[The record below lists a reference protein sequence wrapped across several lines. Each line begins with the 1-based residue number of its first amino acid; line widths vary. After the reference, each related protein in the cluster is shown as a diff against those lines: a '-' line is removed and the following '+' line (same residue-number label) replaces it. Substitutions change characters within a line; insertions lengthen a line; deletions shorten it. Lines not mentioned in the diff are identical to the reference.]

1 MSEESNGGI
10 ESIAIIGM
18 ACRFPGAA
26 DPDQFWRNLR
36 DGVESITFF
45 SDEALTAA
53 GVDPATLKDPRYVKA
68 RGRLDGYDFFDA
80 SFFGFT
86 PTEAAVTDPQHRLFL
101 ECAWEAMEHA
111 GYDPRRS
118 GEGVGVF
125 AGAGLNTY
133 ALRNLMTNPGVLS
146 REGEYRVLI
155 GNDKDFVATRTSY
168 KLNLKGPSLNVSTA
182 CSTSLVAVHAACNGL
197 LAYQCDMALAGAVSI
212 YIPQDQG
219 YLHEAGGILSDDGHC
234 RPFAADARG
243 TVGGAG
249 AGIVVLKR
257 LSDALADGDTI
268 HAVILG
274 TAVNNDGADKIG
286 FTAPSVEGQARVI
299 IEAQSV
305 AGVSPGSIGYVEA
318 HGTGTALGDPI
329 EIAALARAFSR
340 RAVRKDVCCFLGSV
354 KSNFGHCDTAAGM
367 AGLIKTVLAL
377 KHRAIPPTL
386 HCERTNP
393 EIDFAAT
400 PFRVNTRLEDW
411 PRGDTPRRAG
421 VSSFGVG
428 GTNAH
433 LIVEEA
439 PTPVS
444 IAPSRRSRPWFL
456 LPFSARTGTALD
468 AMAARLAEFLATN
481 PAVDLNDLAYT
492 LQVGRS
498 RFSHRRTILCRDR
511 QSAIAA
517 LRNPESASSD
527 SCSGE
532 SDERPVAFLF
542 SGQGTQ
548 YVGMAAD
555 LYRSQALFRTEVDRC
570 AALLLP
576 LIGRDIRQ
584 VLFAEEQEQPA
595 AERFLQATSLTQPAL
610 FVVEYALART
620 MIAIGIVPVACIG
633 HSLGEYVAACIAG
646 VFSLEDGLRLVVR
659 RGELMQEMAKGAMT
673 AVSMA
678 PGEIPAELLSGLS
691 VAAVNTAHSCVLS
704 GPSELVA
711 EAEEKLGRRGVTC
724 KRLHTSHAF
733 HSAMMTPVAQR
744 FAREFSAVDL
754 HPPAIQ
760 LIANVTGTWMTD
772 REATDPGYWCEHL
785 LRTVRFA
792 DGLATLFAGA
802 PLALVEIGPGHTLAS
817 FALGHPLRTAD
828 HTVCSVLP
836 NAQQARNSDADRG
849 NSFAACLG
857 KLWLSGA
864 RIDWLA
870 LHGGENRHRIP
881 LPTYPFE
888 RQRFFIAP
896 ESGTGPMGTTGSKVR
911 RDPAD
916 WFYRPS
922 WKRGT
927 IPAGQDLKPIK
938 RWLVFTDSLGLGRT
952 LGKTLQDDGV
962 SVRFVAAADGLPPA
976 ENDGY
981 TIDPRDK
988 HAYLRLLQEL
998 AGDGNYPDAIIYCW
1012 SLNAL
1017 ATPSS
1022 PDSIGAG
1029 RVVCYDAL
1037 ILLAQSLEQCRPG
1050 QRIALTVVTAG
1061 MFDVIGNEQLA
1072 PVVSLVMGPVT
1083 VLPQEHPHLVCRAVD
1098 IADMSGSPRADGQMV
1113 ETLAALCRSRFA
1125 EQVIALRGRHCWL
1138 RTFEP
1143 LSFPAPPSRPAI
1155 IRPGGVYLIAGGM
1168 GGIGRQLALHLAR
1181 TAGARLLLVGRKPVP
1196 ALESRADHENP
1207 GATPGELG
1215 RELEKIERECAIES
1229 IGQRGSLKPRLNRLC
1244 AILVVRY
1251 LKRSGV
1257 DTVAGS
1263 CHDVKLLEQQL
1274 GISPKFSRL
1283 FAFLLAVL
1291 AEDGLAKL
1299 GDGRII
1305 FSGSAAEQED
1315 PDADAISLAEEYPA
1329 FRSMILFLVY
1339 CADSYPRALTSETE
1353 AISVLYPKGDAA
1365 ALRKIAGEI
1374 EEHTFHR
1381 IYCLLLAEQVR
1392 KLVDAADGRLV
1403 RILEIGGGAGILTKH
1418 ILPLIAGKNVEYT
1431 FTDIGPSFV
1440 AEAKNWA
1447 AENGHHCMRFGTLDV
1462 SKEFTAQGY
1471 RAGQFDA
1478 IVELDVVHAT
1488 PRIASTLANLKR
1500 LLAPGGQLLMA
1511 ESTATPRWITMIY
1524 GLAEGW
1530 WYYQD
1535 TDLRAKGPLL
1545 GPDKWQAVMARAG
1558 FDEVQV
1564 YPLDRAKRLD
1574 HDCCLV
1580 VGRVGRFEEMGA
1592 QVRTYA
1598 ADISDRAQMA
1608 AVVEAAEAEFGTIHG
1623 VIHSAAI
1630 ENRGPIQLK
1639 EAGEEG
1645 AEFAA
1650 KVHGTMVLDDLFSDR
1665 PLDFMIVCSSITSIL
1680 GGVGDVEYTAVNAFA
1695 DGYAQ
1700 AKARSTDRFT
1710 VAIDWDRWIGTGM
1723 AAAFEQRFR
1732 SLSGGEPWGGMS
1744 PEEGCDAFARI
1755 LANPHFAQIVVS
1767 TRSFGDWVEE
1777 ARAGTLAEVA
1787 CRVSTPVAMHARPE
1801 LKSAYAAPVG
1811 DSQKTIASVWQ
1822 EVLGIERIGIH
1833 DVFSEIGGD
1842 SLIAIKVVARL
1853 GERFGVTITVRTLF
1867 ENPTVAELA
1876 ERIEALRA
1884 VAVHPINKE
1893 PSDGG
1898 PDMDEGTL

>member
-1 MSEESNGGI
+1 MSEELNGAI
-10 ESIAIIGM
+10 ESVAIIGM
-18 ACRFPGAA
+18 ACRFPGAEGLER
-26 DPDQFWRNLR
+26 FWQNLR

-53 GVDPATLKDPRYVKA
+53 GVDPATLSDPRYVKA
-68 RGRLDGYDFFDA
+68 RGRLDGYDLFDA

-118 GEGVGVF
+118 GEGTGVF
-125 AGAGLNTY
+125 AGAGFNTY
-133 ALRNLMTNPGVLS
+133 ALRNLMASPGVLA

-168 KLNLKGPSLNVSTA
+168 KLNLKGPSLNISTA
-182 CSTSLVAVHAACNGL
+182 CSTSLVAVHTACNGL

-219 YLHEAGGILSDDGHC
+219 YLHEAGGILSADGHC
-234 RPFAADARG
+234 RPFSADAGG

-249 AGIVVLKR
+249 VGIVVLKR
-257 LSDALADGDTI
+257 LTDALADGDTV

-305 AGVSPGSIGYVEA
+305 AGVSPDSIGYVEA

-329 EIAALARAFSR
+329 ELAALARAFSR
-340 RAVRKDVCCFLGSV
+340 RTGRGDVCFLGSV

-377 KHRAIPPTL
+377 KNQAIPPTL
-386 HCERTNP
+386 HCKRTHP

-400 PFRVNTRLEDW
+400 PFRVNSRLEKW
-411 PRGDTPRRAG
+411 PRVDTPRRAG

-433 LIVEEA
+433 IILEEA
-439 PTPVS
+439 PPA
-444 IAPSRRSRPWFL
+444 APSPGSRPWFL
-456 LPFSARTGTALD
+456 LPLSARTRSALD
-468 AMAARLAEFLATN
+468 STAANLAEFLATN
-481 PAVDLNDLAYT
+481 PAVDLGDLAFT

-498 RFSHRRTILCRDR
+498 RFSHRRTILCHDR
-511 QSAIAA
+511 QDAIAA
-517 LRNPESASSD
+517 LLSPESAVSD
-527 SCSGE
+527 SRSGE
-532 SDERPVAFLF
+532 SDDRQIAFLF

-555 LYRSQALFRTEVDRC
+555 LYRSEVLFRTEVDRC
-570 AALLLP
+570 AVLLQP

-584 VLFAEEQEQPA
+584 VLFAGDPEKPA
-595 AERFLQATSLTQPAL
+595 AELLLEETSITQPAL
-610 FVVEYALART
+610 FVVEYALARL
-620 MIAIGIVPVACIG
+620 MIAIGIVPEACIG
-633 HSLGEYVAACIAG
+633 HSLGEYVAACIGG
-646 VFSLEDGLRLVVR
+646 VFSLEDGLRLVAR
-659 RGELMQEMAKGAMT
+659 RGALMQEMAKGAMT

-678 PGEIPAELLSGLS
+678 PGEIPAELLQGLS

-711 EAEEKLGRRGVTC
+711 EVEEKLGRLDVAS

-733 HSAMMTPVAQR
+733 HSAMMVPVVR
-744 FAREFSAVDL
+744 RLIEEFSALEL
-754 HPPAIQ
+754 HPPAIP
-760 LIANVTGTWMTD
+760 LVANVTGTWMTD
-772 REATDPGYWCEHL
+772 RQATDPEYWCEHL

-792 DGLATLFAGA
+792 DGLATLFAEA
-802 PLALVEIGPGHTLAS
+802 PYTMVEIGPGHTLAS
-817 FALGHPLRTAD
+817 FALGHPLRTDD
-828 HTVCSVLP
+828 HTVRSVLP
-836 NAQQARNSDADRG
+836 HARTADADHG
-849 NSFAACLG
+849 LSFGACLG
-857 KLWLSGA
+857 KLWLAGA

-870 LHGGENRHRIP
+870 LHKGENRRRIP

-896 ESGTGPMGTTGSKVR
+896 SAATGPKSSKLR
-911 RDPAD
+911 QDPAD

-922 WKRGT
+922 WKRGV
-927 IPAGQDLKPIK
+927 IPADRDLKPIK
-938 RWLVFTDSLGLGRT
+938 RWLIFTDSLGLGRT

-962 SVRFVAAADGLPPA
+962 NFVAVADGSPL
-976 ENDGY
+976 EQNEGY
-981 TIDPRDK
+981 AIDPRDK
-988 HAYLRLLQEL
+988 NAYLRLLQDL
-998 AGDGNYPDAIIYCW
+998 AGDGNYPDSIIYCW

-1017 ATPSS
+1017 TNPSS
-1022 PDSIGAG
+1022 PDSTAAG
-1029 RVVCYDAL
+1029 RMLCYDAL
-1037 ILLAQSLEQCRPG
+1037 ILLAQALEQCKPG
-1050 QRIALTVVTAG
+1050 HPITLTVVTAG
-1061 MFDVIGNEQLA
+1061 MFDVIGNERLA
-1072 PVVSLVMGPVT
+1072 PVISLVMGPVT
-1083 VLPQEHPHLVCRAVD
+1083 VLPQEHPHMVCRAVD
-1098 IADMSGSPRADGQMV
+1098 IADASGAPRADGLMIKA
-1113 ETLAALCRSRFA
+1113 LAALCRSHSA
-1125 EQVIALRGRHCWL
+1125 EPFIALRGRHCWL

-1143 LSFPAPPSRPAI
+1143 LSFPAVSSRPAI

-1168 GGIGRQLALHLAR
+1168 GGIGLQLAEYLAK
-1181 TAGARLLLVGRKPVP
+1181 TAGARLLLVGRK
-1196 ALESRADHENP
+1196 ALSA
-1207 GATPGELG
+1207 PGESDWRAAQ
-1215 RELEKIERECAIES
+1215 RELEKIERECAIRS
-1229 IGQRGSLKPRLNRLC
+1229 IGHRGSFKPRLNRLC
-1244 AILVVRY
+1244 AALVVRY
-1251 LKRSGV
+1251 LHRSGI
-1257 DTVAGS
+1257 DTAAGS
-1263 CHDVKLLEQQL
+1263 CHDVKKLEQQL
-1274 GISPKFSRL
+1274 GISPKFTRL
-1283 FAFLLAVL
+1283 FGFLLAML
-1291 AEDGLAKL
+1291 AEDGLAKFV
-1299 GDGRII
+1299 DGRII
-1305 FSGSAAEQED
+1305 FSNSTAEPGD
-1315 PDADAISLAEEYPA
+1315 PDAAAVSLAEEFPA
-1329 FRSMILFLVY
+1329 FRPMILFLGH
-1339 CADSYPRALTSETE
+1339 CADRYPRALTSEKE

-1365 ALRKIAGEI
+1365 ALGKIASEI
-1374 EEHTFHR
+1374 EEHTYHR

-1392 KLVDAADGRLV
+1392 KLVDAAGGRLV

-1440 AEAKNWA
+1440 AEAKTWA
-1447 AENGHHCMRFGTLDV
+1447 REFDHHAMRFGTLDV
-1462 SKEFTAQGY
+1462 SRDFTAQGF

-1488 PRIASTLANLKR
+1488 PRIASTLVNLKR
-1500 LLAPGGQLLMA
+1500 LLAPAGQLLMA
-1511 ESTATPRWITMIY
+1511 ESTGTPRWTTMIY

-1535 TDLRAKGPLL
+1535 TDLREKGPLL
-1545 GPDKWQAVMARAG
+1545 GPDKWQSVMTQAG
-1558 FDEVQV
+1558 FDLVQV
-1564 YPLDRAKRLD
+1564 YPLDTAKRLE

-1580 VGRVGRFEEMGA
+1580 IGRVGRVGRLEEMGA

-1598 ADISDRAQMA
+1598 ADISDRAPME

-1639 EAGEEG
+1639 EAGGEG

-1650 KVHGTMVLDDLFSDR
+1650 KVHGTMVLDDLFKHR
-1665 PLDFMIVCSSITSIL
+1665 PLDFMIVCSSITAIL

-1695 DGYAQ
+1695 DAYAQ
-1700 AKARSTDRFT
+1700 TKAGSTDRCT
-1710 VAIDWDRWIGTGM
+1710 IAIDWDRWIGTGM

-1732 SLSGGEPWGGMS
+1732 TLSGGDPWGGMS
-1744 PEEGCDAFARI
+1744 AEEGGDAFARI
-1755 LANPHFAQIVVS
+1755 LANPHYPQIVVS
-1767 TRSFGDWVEE
+1767 TRPFGDWIDE
-1777 ARAGTLAEVA
+1777 ARTGTSTAIAG
-1787 CRVSTPVAMHARPE
+1787 RVSPPVAQHARPE
-1801 LKSAYAAPVG
+1801 LQSAYAAPIG
-1811 DSQKTIASVWQ
+1811 DSQKTIAAVWQ

-1853 GERFGVTITVRTLF
+1853 GECFATTITVRALF
-1867 ENPTVAELA
+1867 ENPTVARLA
-1876 ERIEALRA
+1876 EHIEALRA
-1884 VAVHPINKE
+1884 VAVAQENKKS
-1893 PSDGG
+1893 SDDGL
-1898 PDMDEGTL
+1898 DMDEGTL

>member
-1 MSEESNGGI
+1 MSEELNGGI

-18 ACRFPGAA
+18 ACRFPGAE
-26 DPDQFWRNLR
+26 DLDQFWRNLR
-36 DGVESITFF
+36 DGVESIAFF
-45 SDEALTAA
+45 SDEALAAA
-53 GVDPATLKDPRYVKA
+53 GVDSATLANPRYVKA
-68 RGRLDGYDFFDA
+68 RGRLDGYDLFDA
-80 SFFGFT
+80 AFFGFT

-118 GEGVGVF
+118 GEGTGVF

-133 ALRNLMTNPGVLS
+133 ALRNLMANPGILA

-168 KLNLKGPSLNVSTA
+168 KLNLKGPSLNISTA

-219 YLHEAGGILSDDGHC
+219 YLHEVGGILSADGHC
-234 RPFAADARG
+234 RPFAAGASG

-249 AGIVVLKR
+249 VGIVVLKR
-257 LSDALADGDTI
+257 LADALADGDTV

-305 AGVSPGSIGYVEA
+305 AGVSSDSIGYVEA

-329 EIAALARAFSR
+329 EMAALVRAFSR
-340 RAVRKDVCCFLGSV
+340 QAARRDVCFLGSV

-386 HCERTNP
+386 HCERTHP

-411 PRGDTPRRAG
+411 PRGDTSRRAG

-433 LIVEEA
+433 IIVEEP
-439 PTPVS
+439 PTP
-444 IAPSRRSRPWFL
+444 APSQGSRPWLL
-456 LPFSARTGTALD
+456 LPLAARTRSALD
-468 AMAARLAEFLATN
+468 AMAARLAEFLAAN
-481 PAVDLNDLAYT
+481 LSVDLDDLAYT
-492 LQVGRS
+492 LQVGRA
-498 RFSHRRTILCRDR
+498 RFSHRRTILCHDR

-517 LRNPESASSD
+517 LRNPESASSER
-527 SCSGE
+527 CSGE
-532 SDERPVAFLF
+532 GDERPVAFLF

-555 LYRSQALFRTEVDRC
+555 LYRGEVLFRTEVDRC
-570 AALLLP
+570 AALLQP

-584 VLFAEEQEQPA
+584 VLFAEGREQPA
-595 AERFLQATSLTQPAL
+595 AERLLEETSLTQPAL
-610 FVVEYALART
+610 FVVEYALAKT
-620 MIAIGIVPVACIG
+620 MIAIGVTPKACIG

-646 VFSLEDGLRLVVR
+646 VFSLEDGLKLVVR
-659 RGELMQEMAKGAMT
+659 RGVLMQEMAKGAMT

-678 PGEIPAELLSGLS
+678 PGEIPSELLQGLS
-691 VAAVNTAHSCVLS
+691 IAAVNTARSCVLS
-704 GPSELVA
+704 GPAELLV
-711 EAEEKLGRRGVTC
+711 EVEEKLGRLDVAS
-724 KRLHTSHAF
+724 KRLRTSHAF
-733 HSAMMTPVAQR
+733 HSAMMTPVARR
-744 FAREFSAVDL
+744 FFEEFSAVEP
-754 HPPAIQ
+754 HPPAIP
-760 LIANVTGTWMTD
+760 LVANVTGTWMTD
-772 REATDPGYWCEHL
+772 RQATDPGYWCEHL
-785 LRTVRFA
+785 LSTVRFA
-792 DGLATLFAGA
+792 DGLATLFAEA
-802 PLALVEIGPGHTLAS
+802 PYTFIEIGPGHTLAS
-817 FALGHPLRTAD
+817 FARSHPLRTAD

-836 NAQQARNSDADRG
+836 HVRNVDADRG

-896 ESGTGPMGTTGSKVR
+896 SAGTGSKGREVR
-911 RDPAD
+911 QDPAD

-927 IPAGQDLKPIK
+927 IPAAGDLKPIK
-938 RWLVFTDSLGLGRT
+938 RCLVFTDNLGLGRT
-952 LGKTLQDDGV
+952 LGKTLQDGGA
-962 SVRFVAAADGLPPA
+962 SVRFVAADAL
-976 ENDGY
+976 
-981 TIDPRDK
+981 DPRDK
-988 HAYLRLLQEL
+988 NAYLWLLQKL
-998 AGDGNYPDAIIYCW
+998 ADNGNYPDIIIYCW
-1012 SLNAL
+1012 SLNVL
-1017 ATPSS
+1017 PTTSF
-1022 PDSIGAG
+1022 PDSISTG
-1029 RVVCYDAL
+1029 RLVCYDAL
-1037 ILLAQSLEQCRPG
+1037 ILLAQALEQCKPG
-1050 QRIALTVVTAG
+1050 QPITLTVVTAG

-1072 PVVSLVMGPVT
+1072 PVVSLAMGPVT
-1083 VLPQEHPHLVCRAVD
+1083 VLPQEHPHIVCRAVD
-1098 IADMSGSPRADGQMV
+1098 IADMSGAPRADGPMV
-1113 ETLAALCRSRFA
+1113 EALAALCRSRSA

-1138 RTFEP
+1138 LTFEP
-1143 LSFPAPPSRPAI
+1143 LSFPAVPSRPAI

-1168 GGIGRQLALHLAR
+1168 GGIGLQLAGYLAK
-1181 TAGARLLLVGRKPVP
+1181 TAGARLLLVGRK
-1196 ALESRADHENP
+1196 ALP
-1207 GATPGELG
+1207 PPGESDWREVE
-1215 RELEKIERECAIES
+1215 RELAKIERECAIRS
-1229 IGQRGSLKPRLNRLC
+1229 IQHRDSLEPRLNRLC
-1244 AILVVRY
+1244 AALVVRY
-1251 LKRSGV
+1251 LHRSGI
-1257 DTVAGS
+1257 DTAAGS
-1263 CHDVKLLEQQL
+1263 CHDVKLLEQRL
-1274 GISPKFSRL
+1274 GISPKFTRL
-1283 FAFLLAVL
+1283 FGFLLAVL
-1291 AEDGLAKL
+1291 AEDGLAKRT
-1299 GDGRII
+1299 DGRII
-1305 FSGSAAEQED
+1305 FSGLAAELGD
-1315 PDADAISLAEEYPA
+1315 PDAAAVSLAEEFPA
-1329 FRSMILFLVY
+1329 FRPMIRFLGH
-1339 CADSYPRALTSETE
+1339 CADNYPPALTSEKE

-1365 ALRKIAGEI
+1365 ALGKIASEI

-1381 IYCLLLAEQVR
+1381 LYCLLLAKQVR
-1392 KLVDAADGRLV
+1392 KLVDAAGGRLV
-1403 RILEIGGGAGILTKH
+1403 RILEVGGGAGILTKQ
-1418 ILPLIAGKNVEYT
+1418 IMPLIAGKNVEYT

-1440 AEAKNWA
+1440 AAAKIWA
-1447 AENGHHCMRFGTLDV
+1447 RENGHHAMCFGTLDV
-1462 SKEFTAQGY
+1462 SQDFTAQGY

-1488 PRIASTLANLKR
+1488 PRIAATLANLRR
-1500 LLAPGGQLLMA
+1500 LLAPAGQLLMA
-1511 ESTATPRWITMIY
+1511 ESTSTPRWTTMIY

-1530 WYYQD
+1530 WYYED
-1535 TDLRAKGPLL
+1535 TDLRENGPLL
-1545 GPDKWQAVMARAG
+1545 GPDKWQAVMAQAG
-1558 FDEVQV
+1558 FDGVQV
-1564 YPLDRAKRLD
+1564 YPLDTAKRLE

-1580 VGRVGRFEEMGA
+1580 VGRVGRAGSLAEMGA

-1608 AVVEAAEAEFGTIHG
+1608 AVVEAAEAEFGAIHG

-1650 KVHGTMVLDDLFSDR
+1650 KVRGTMVLDELFRER
-1665 PLDFMIVCSSITSIL
+1665 PLDFMIICSSITAIL
-1680 GGVGDVEYTAVNAFA
+1680 GGVGDVEYTAVNAYA
-1695 DGYAQ
+1695 DAFAQ
-1700 AKARSTDRFT
+1700 AKAGGTGRYT
-1710 VAIDWDRWIGTGM
+1710 VAINWDRWIGTGM

-1732 SLSGGEPWGGMS
+1732 SLSGNEPWGGMTA
-1744 PEEGCDAFARI
+1744 EEGCDAFARI

-1767 TRSFGDWVEE
+1767 TRPFGDWVEE
-1777 ARAGTLAEVA
+1777 ARAGTSTAVA
-1787 CRVSTPVAMHARPE
+1787 GRVSTPVALHARPE
-1801 LKSAYAAPVG
+1801 LTSAYAAPVG
-1811 DSQKTIASVWQ
+1811 DSQKMIASVWQ

-1853 GERFGVTITVRTLF
+1853 GECFGVAVTVRTLF
-1867 ENPTVAELA
+1867 ENPTVAKLT
-1876 ERIEALRA
+1876 ERIDALRA
-1884 VAVHPINKE
+1884 VAGHREKE
-1893 PSDGG
+1893 SPADDG